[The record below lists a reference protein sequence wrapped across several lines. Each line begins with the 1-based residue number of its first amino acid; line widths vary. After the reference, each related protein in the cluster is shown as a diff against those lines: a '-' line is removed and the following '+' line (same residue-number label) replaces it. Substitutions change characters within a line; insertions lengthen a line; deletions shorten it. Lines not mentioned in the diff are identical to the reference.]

1 MDNKKEKTPNEL
13 IIEKYM
19 RENPILLVL
28 IDLKLKKPTNL
39 ELKFENFNTTID
51 PEIEKKLERLRAL
64 K

>member
-28 IDLKLKKPTNL
+28 IDLKLKKPNL